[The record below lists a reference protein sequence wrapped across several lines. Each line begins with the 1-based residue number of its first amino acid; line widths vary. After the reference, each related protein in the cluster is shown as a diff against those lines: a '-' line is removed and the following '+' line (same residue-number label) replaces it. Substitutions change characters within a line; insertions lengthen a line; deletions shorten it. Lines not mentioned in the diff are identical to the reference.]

1 MVNSTVEK
9 LSPTRVKLHI
19 TVTPDELKPR
29 IKHAYEHIAQDVQ
42 IPGFRK
48 GKVPAPIIDQ
58 RIGRVAVLE
67 HAVSEGLDTFY
78 REAAAAHELRV
89 LGRPSRRGHRV
100 AEREGLLGRPAGH
113 VEVDVR
119 PEFDLPAF
127 EGTTVE
133 VDAIEVDEAAID
145 EELDRLRAR
154 FGTLVTVD
162 RPAATGDFV
171 ELDLVAT
178 IDDAEIDRAEG
189 VSYEVG
195 SGELLEGI
203 DEAIDSLTA
212 GEDTTFR
219 SKLVGG
225 DHAGEEAEVSVTVK
239 AVKERELPEA
249 DDDFAQIA
257 SEFDTIAELRDS
269 LKERVGQQ
277 GAFTQGS
284 AARDKLIELLLEQV
298 EIPVPPQLIE
308 DEVHNH
314 LEGEGR
320 LEDDVHRAEVAEAS
334 EKQFKT
340 QMLLDAIAETVNVQ
354 VSQDELTQYL
364 VQSAAQYGMAP
375 QEFVNAL
382 QEGNQLPAMV
392 GEVAR
397 NKALAVALGKV
408 TVVDTNGNPVDL
420 SGFVAAEDEAAAE
433 EEVVEEAE
441 EIADAAADA
450 DAVIEAEEAA
460 APAKKAPARKPAA
473 KKAAADADS
482 GREAGRQEGPGQEGS
497 GQEGRCRQG
506 VVAATAVI
514 GGRMPRHPS
523 PSSFEEETCTTT
535 GPRVSRPSGTMT
547 R

>member
-1 MVNSTVEK
+1 MVNSTVET
-9 LSPTRVKLHI
+9 LTPTRVKLHI
-19 TVTPDELKPR
+19 TVTPEDLKPS
-29 IKHAYEHIAQDVQ
+29 IAHAYEHIAQDIQ

-58 RIGRVAVLE
+58 RVGRGAVIE
-67 HAVSEGLDTFY
+67 HAVNEGLDTFF
-78 REAAAAHELRV
+78 RAAVAEHDV
-89 LGRPSRRGHRV
+89 KVIGRPSADIVEWPNEKDFSGD
-100 AEREGLLGRPAGH
+100 LLVD

-119 PEFDLPAF
+119 PEFELPAY
-127 EGTTVE
+127 EGITLT

-178 IDDAEIDRAEG
+178 IDGDEIDRADG
-189 VSYEVG
+189 VSYELG

-212 GEDTTFR
+212 GEETTFR

-225 DHAGEEAEVSVTVK
+225 DHAGEEAEVAVTVK

-269 LKERVGQQ
+269 LRDRVAQQ
-277 GAFTQGS
+277 STFTQGS
-284 AARDKLIELLLEQV
+284 AARDQLVDALLEQV

-320 LEDDVHRAEVAEAS
+320 LEDDVHRAEVTEAS
-334 EKQFKT
+334 EKQFRT
-340 QMLLDAIAETVNVQ
+340 QLVLDAVAEQAKVQ

-375 QEFVNAL
+375 QEFVETL
-382 QEGNQLPAMV
+382 QQNNQLPALV

-397 NKALAVALGKV
+397 NKALAVALSRV
-408 TVVDTNGNPVDL
+408 NVVDTNGAPVDL
-420 SGFVAAEDEAAAE
+420 AGFVALEDEEAAE
-433 EEVVEEAE
+433 EDVVAEAE

-450 DAVIEAEEAA
+450 DERRRRGAA
-460 APAKKAPARKPAA
+460 AR
-473 KKAAADADS
+473 
-482 GREAGRQEGPGQEGS
+482 GRSPPRRRPRRRRSSRAQRRRRGW
-497 GQEGRCRQG
+497 
-506 VVAATAVI
+506 
-514 GGRMPRHPS
+514 MPRHPP
-523 PSSFEEETCTTT
+523 PSSHPSRHGSMPTANTA
-535 GPRVSRPSGTMT
+535 GRRDPRR
-547 R
+547 

>member
-19 TVTPDELKPR
+19 TVSPEELQPS

-67 HAVSEGLDTFY
+67 HAVSEGLDGFY
-78 REAAAAHELRV
+78 RDAVAANELRV
-89 LGRPSRRGHRV
+89 LGRPS
-100 AEREGLLGRPAGH
+100 AEVTEWPNEKDFSGDLEVE

-119 PEFDLPAF
+119 PEFELPAF

-133 VDAIEVDEAAID
+133 VEAVEVDESAID
-145 EELDRLRAR
+145 EELDRLRSR

-162 RPAATGDFV
+162 RPAKTGDFV

-178 IDDAEIDRAEG
+178 IDGTEIDRAEG

-225 DHAGEEAEVSVTVK
+225 DHAGEEAEVAVSVK

-269 LKERVGQQ
+269 LKDRVGQQ
-277 GAFTQGS
+277 SVFTQGS
-284 AARDKLIELLLEQV
+284 AARDKLIEQLLEQV
-298 EIPVPPQLIE
+298 DIPVPPQLIE

-314 LEGEGR
+314 LESEGR

-340 QMLLDAIAETVNVQ
+340 QMLLDKIAEQTNVQ

-382 QEGNQLPAMV
+382 QEGNQLPAMI

-420 SGFVAAEDEAAAE
+420 TGFVAVEEEAAAE
-433 EEVVEEAE
+433 EEVVEEAQ

-460 APAKKAPARKPAA
+460 AEKPAKKKAPAKKATA
-473 KKAAADADS
+473 KKATAKKADA
-482 GREAGRQEGPGQEGS
+482 EKE
-497 GQEGRCRQG
+497 
-506 VVAATAVI
+506 
-514 GGRMPRHPS
+514 
-523 PSSFEEETCTTT
+523 
-535 GPRVSRPSGTMT
+535 
-547 R
+547 